1 MALINHTND
10 FSFLC
15 AKKFLLVSY
24 FNWHYTHLCTHAYAH
39 VCKLTTCDNYS
50 CCNERQLHK
59 MQRFK
64 EHLDKASHLT
74 AFCAWEHSPHHPLV
88 SVQLMRPG
96 SYWLKHVLQQWV
108 TIGRKLVV
116 YHFCGGGTRGKK
128 MSDVV
133 IMVLL
138 ELQFTL
144 HLRPIWLTGWP
155 PVVLG
160 SGWLAVKVRWVKT
173 VFCFC
178 VVVAAHEHCW

>member
-1 MALINHTND
+1 MTFHSCVQSNFFWYRILIDTIPICVHTRTHTFVNWQHVTITVAAMKD
-10 FSFLC
+10 SCTRCSASKNIWTRPATWLHSVHENTVPITHSVSLV
-15 AKKFLLVSY
+15 LLS
-24 FNWHYTHLCTHAYAH
+24 LSAA
-39 VCKLTTCDNYS
+39 D
-50 CCNERQLHK
+50 
-59 MQRFK
+59 
-64 EHLDKASHLT
+64 D
-74 AFCAWEHSPHHPLV
+74 
-88 SVQLMRPG
+88 G

-173 VFCFC
+173 AFCFC